1 MSLVSFLEKNLFSC
15 QWKEHLNIECMGC
28 GFQRSLIYLLKGE
41 FVDAFYVFPA
51 IYTLILMFAILIL
64 HLKFNFKKGGKILL
78 FVFIINI
85 LVMLSNYILKL
96 F

>member
-1 MSLVSFLEKNLFSC
+1 MSLVSFLENNLFSC

-28 GFQRSLIYLLKGE
+28 GFQRSLIHLLKGE
-41 FVDAFYVFPA
+41 FADAFYVFPA

-78 FVFIINI
+78 FVFIINV
-85 LVMLSNYILKL
+85 LVMLTNYILKL
-96 F
+96 Y